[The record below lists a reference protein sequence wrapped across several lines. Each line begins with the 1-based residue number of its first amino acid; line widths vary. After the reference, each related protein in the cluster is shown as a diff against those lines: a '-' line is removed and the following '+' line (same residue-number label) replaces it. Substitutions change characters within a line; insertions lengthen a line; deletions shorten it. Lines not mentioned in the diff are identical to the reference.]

1 VVLFGCRAAS
11 AEPCVITNRQI
22 YNLLADT
29 VNWSMRVGNGQNC
42 RYGIRYAKVQ
52 FERMTL
58 AAPPR
63 SGRVVLEGSAFTYV
77 PRKDFQG
84 DDSFDLEIAGQPEGT
99 GHLDNSHC
107 RLCSV
112 DEIGGAG
119 PSSCT
124 APTGDRG

>member
-1 VVLFGCRAAS
+1 MKTGWIAGAVLVVLFGCHGTF
-11 AEPCVITNRQI
+11 AETCVITNRQT
-22 YNLLADT
+22 YNLAADT

-42 RYGIRYAKVQ
+42 RYGVRYAKVQ

-77 PRKDFQG
+77 PRKDFQC
-84 DDSFDLEIAGQPEGT
+84 T
-99 GHLDNSHC
+99 GRLDNSHC

-112 DEIGGAG
+112 GDEIGGAG
-119 PSSCT
+119 SSSCT
-124 APTGDRG
+124 GPNRG